1 MKKKVAVGVASLCL
15 AGGLATT
22 PAMAAEATV
31 NQGGVSASDEVA
43 SPVDDGYSL
52 EGSCGASAADSVT
65 WKLTQNNDDTA
76 NPTYTLT
83 FSGKGATADYNG
95 GLSKGDQPWR
105 KENSGVDPTAITKVI
120 VEEGVTRLGQQ
131 ATDGAGVVE
140 YSFPP
145 SLTELGVWAL
155 SAEKATTFN
164 LNGNKH
170 FVVSDGV
177 LYSADMTTMILY
189 PGGAE
194 ARDEFTVP
202 SSVNTIAGGAF
213 VGCDARKVT
222 IPSAVTSMDGWS
234 FNSSTVAEL
243 DIDAEMVLPQALIP
257 YSETLEKVT
266 VGPHVKG
273 LGQNAFAYCNK
284 LTTVS
289 LPDGLEEIAW
299 GGFCR
304 VHKPGGH

>member
-83 FSGKGATADYNG
+83 FSGTGKIANYEGYTTN
-95 GLSKGDQPWR
+95 SNRPWT
-105 KENSGVDPTAITKVI
+105 KDETGVDLMAITKV
-120 VEEGVTRLGQQ
+120 VVGEGVTKLGNQ
-131 ATDGAGVVE
+131 ATNGLRVVE
-140 YSFPP
+140 YSLPS
-145 SLTELGVWAL
+145 SLTELGSWAL
-155 SAEKATTFN
+155 SVEWVTTFN
-164 LNGNKH
+164 LNGNEH

-177 LYSADMTTMILY
+177 LYSADMTTMIAY
-189 PGGAE
+189 PGGAQ

-202 SSVNTIAGGAF
+202 STVATVASGAF

-222 IPSAVTSMDGWS
+222 IPSNVTSMDGYL

-243 DIDAEMVLPQALIP
+243 DVDATMVLPQNLING
-257 YSETLEKVT
+257 SKTLEKVT

-273 LGQNAFAYCNK
+273 LGQNAFARCK
-284 LTTVS
+284 KIGRAHV
-289 LPDGLEEIAW
+289 
-299 GGFCR
+299 
-304 VHKPGGH
+304 